1 MLKTYQF
8 KTHCKGD
15 SHSSKTVGYIGAY
28 YFARTHDKRKA
39 NAFRCTSETV
49 FKFNC
54 IMSVET
60 TPLTKLEYYISLVH
74 VRQPRMTPV
83 SQTLTSDQLSVAKL
97 LVTSAKV
104 DNSYVFTSSLCLCLS
119 VGRITEKSCGP
130 IFSEISGGVRCMQ
143 ARYTSRRPIN
153 GVNALKWNAWL
164 LIFVLEYCFEQLAHV
179 GPPGEWLKSRRYS
192 NNLRLYFSVSSG
204 TLNSTIPYYTFQ

>member
-1 MLKTYQF
+1 M
-8 KTHCKGD
+8 
-15 SHSSKTVGYIGAY
+15 
-28 YFARTHDKRKA
+28 RKW
-39 NAFRCTSETV
+39 
-49 FKFNC
+49 NC
-54 IMSVET
+54 IQIQLHYVGWKNSSHQTWILYFTCTRSSTSVA
-60 TPLTKLEYYISLVH
+60 PVA
-74 VRQPRMTPV
+74 PV

-104 DNSYVFTSSLCLCLS
+104 DSSYVFTLSVCLSVSLS
-119 VGRITEKSCGP
+119 VGRITQKVVVH
-130 IFSEISGGVRCMQ
+130 FSEISGGVRCMQ